1 MKAVVYA
8 AQDELRLADV
18 PVPRPD
24 PEEVLV
30 EVGHVGI
37 CGSDLLVWEG
47 GLDRVRPPVVLGHE
61 FCGTVVD
68 ANGCAGVRDGQRVAV
83 EPLLSCGQCLAC
95 RAGHGHVCRTLRV
108 IGVDVDGAAARY
120 VKVPAS
126 RLHTIPDGVSLRDAA
141 LTEPTSVAVHMVRR
155 SGVAAGDRVLVL
167 GGGPIGVLVALVART
182 NGVGDLVVSEPN
194 PRRRDRLAGFGIDT
208 FDPGAAGVETLL
220 DRTDDEGFDVV
231 FEVAGVAA
239 TLAAAPHL
247 ARVRGTI
254 LLGGLPH
261 HPVAAPFATAVMREQ
276 HLLGSRVYES
286 RDMADAIEL
295 IAAGRIPVA
304 DLVTREVALT
314 DAIPE
319 AYEVLRAGRDELK
332 ILVTPGQD

>member
-1 MKAVVYA
+1 MKAVVYTA
-8 AQDELRLADV
+8 PGELRLTDV
-18 PVPRPD
+18 PVPRPAAG
-24 PEEVLV
+24 EVLV

-68 ANGCAGVRDGQRVAV
+68 ANGCGGVRDGQRVAV
-83 EPLLSCGQCLAC
+83 EPLLNCGRCLAC

-120 VKVPAS
+120 VTVPAA
-126 RLHTIPDGVSLRDAA
+126 RLHALPDGVPLRDAA

-155 SGVAAGDRVLVL
+155 SGVGPGDRVLVL

-182 NGVGDLVVSEPN
+182 NGVADLVVSEPN
-194 PRRRDRLAGFGIDT
+194 PRRRERLAGFGFDT
-208 FDPGAAGVETLL
+208 FDPGAGGVETLL
-220 DRTDDEGFDVV
+220 GRTDGEGFDVV

-239 TLAAAPHL
+239 TLAAAPEL

-261 HPVAAPFATAVMREQ
+261 RPVEAPFATAVMREQ
-276 HLLGSRVYES
+276 HLVGSRVYES
-286 RDMADAIEL
+286 RDMADAVEL
-295 IAAGRIPVA
+295 IASRRIPVA
-304 DLVTREVALT
+304 GLVTREVSLT
-314 DAIPE
+314 DAIPD

-332 ILVTPGQD
+332 ILVTPGAD

>member
-1 MKAVVYA
+1 MKAVIYA
-8 AQDELRLADV
+8 APDELRLTDI
-18 PVPRPD
+18 PVPRPG
-24 PEEVLV
+24 EGEVLI

-37 CGSDLLVWEG
+37 CGSDLLVWGG

-61 FCGTVVD
+61 FCGTVAD
-68 ANGCAGVRDGQRVAV
+68 PNGCAGVRAGQRVAV
-83 EPLLSCGQCLAC
+83 EPLLSCGECLAC
-95 RAGHGHVCRTLRV
+95 RSGHTHVCRTLRV

-120 VKVPAS
+120 VRAPAS
-126 RLHTIPDGVSLRDAA
+126 RLHTVPDGVSLRDAA

-155 SGVAAGDRVLVL
+155 SGVGAGDRVLVL

-182 NGVGDLVVSEPN
+182 NGVADLVVSEPN
-194 PRRRDRLAGFGIDT
+194 ARRRDRLAGFGIET
-208 FDPGAAGVETLL
+208 FDPAAGVDALL
-220 DRTDDEGFDVV
+220 DRTDGEGFDVV

-239 TLAAAPHL
+239 TLAAAPRL

-276 HLLGSRVYES
+276 HLVGSRVYES
-286 RDMADAIEL
+286 RDMADAVEL
-295 IAAGRIPVA
+295 IATGRIPVA
-304 DLVTREVALT
+304 GLVTREVPL
-314 DAIPE
+314 DNAIQD

-332 ILVTPGQD
+332 ILVTPGAQ